1 MPQVNGTTI
10 DTLEEYLAYERRAWH
25 SAWADRGLALEY
37 MDYEEQHSVRELDA
51 ERGRTMRRTRREA
64 ATT

>member
-37 MDYEEQHSVRELDA
+37 MDHEERHGVQELDR
-51 ERGRTMRRTRREA
+51 ERGTKMRRARQA
-64 ATT
+64 AST